1 MIDDVCTLIG
11 AGETTL
17 DEYLN
22 EVSEREEREVMCRV
36 SDVVRHE
43 FYQAA
48 TAGLQ
53 PEWTIRLSDF
63 AEYNGEKEVRYKGKV
78 YSVLRTYRDDGSF
91 HSRNGMFPNEIELIV
106 GYKIGTA
113 AKGVSE

>member
-11 AGETTL
+11 VGETTL

-22 EVSEREEREVMCRV
+22 EIDTICERDVFCRV
-36 SDVVRHE
+36 SSAVRNE

-48 TAGLQ
+48 TAGLK

-63 AEYNGEKEVRYKGKV
+63 REYQGEMKVRYNDEV
-78 YSVLRTYRDDGSF
+78 YDVLRTYRDGGSY
-91 HSRNGMFPNEIELIV
+91 HNRGGMGPNEIELIL
-106 GYKIGTA
+106 GYKLGTA
-113 AKGVSE
+113 GRGSS

>member
-1 MIDDVCTLIG
+1 MLDGVCTLIG
-11 AGETTL
+11 DGEITL

-22 EVSEREEREVMCRV
+22 EVPTETEREVFCRV
-36 SDVVRHE
+36 SSTFRNE

-48 TAGLQ
+48 TAGLR

-63 AEYNGEKEVRYKGKV
+63 AEYQGEQKVRYNGEV

-91 HSRNGMFPNEIELIV
+91 HNRGGMGPNELELII
-106 GYKIGTA
+106 GYKVGT
-113 AKGVSE
+113 GGNE